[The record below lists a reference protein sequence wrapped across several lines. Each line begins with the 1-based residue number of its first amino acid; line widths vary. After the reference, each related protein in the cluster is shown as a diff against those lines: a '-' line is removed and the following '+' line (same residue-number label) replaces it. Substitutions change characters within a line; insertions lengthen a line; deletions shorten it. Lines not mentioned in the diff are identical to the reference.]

1 MVIEPASSLTN
12 FLEMYSQTGVATA
25 TLQSLIGVY
34 NSPQTTNLSLLNPV
48 LSDRDRRQYKPETPD
63 LMDGKSFHVHLF
75 KKIASTV
82 PGGLNSQTLIDFFV
96 SQFTFWDG
104 KDAEEDFRKATDYLV
119 NFPNY
124 PIIAITALNFDKVE
138 KKLEHQIVGA
148 VSYMHDKNGSFIF
161 TLCVLDQGR
170 NNGLSLS
177 PQYFEEPK
185 ESTSPDPPVL
195 SATSSFRH
203 KGLATFMLSLIQALS
218 FTGYT
223 KLNLDNT
230 EVPHTIVCDE
240 ATESTLHHLYLQGRI
255 ESGSGYTFYLKIGF
269 TLHQN
274 QNNNR
279 HCRDYKKECGE
290 EVYEAV
296 VEGQCS

>member
-1 MVIEPASSLTN
+1 MTSVRGMVIEPASSLTN

-34 NSPQTTNLSLLNPV
+34 NSPQTTHLSLLNPV

-82 PGGLNSQTLIDFFV
+82 PGGLNSQTLVDFFV

-119 NFPNY
+119 NCPNY
-124 PIIAITALNFDKVE
+124 PIIAVTALTFDTEE

-148 VSYMHDKNGSFIF
+148 VSFMHDKSGSFIF

-170 NNGLSLS
+170 NNGSSLS
-177 PQYFEEPK
+177 PQYFKEPQ
-185 ESTSPDPPVL
+185 ESTSSDPPFL

-218 FTGYT
+218 STGCKYGIMINFARST
-223 KLNLDNT
+223 CNWIGA
-230 EVPHTIVCDE
+230 TIKQFARGVV
-240 ATESTLHHLYLQGRI
+240 
-255 ESGSGYTFYLKIGF
+255 
-269 TLHQN
+269 HQ
-274 QNNNR
+274 QKG
-279 HCRDYKKECGE
+279 C
-290 EVYEAV
+290 
-296 VEGQCS
+296 